1 MAFNFN
7 HNYMD
12 SNMPQGEAGGA
23 SNQGGQNQSGA
34 GSSTNNTMKADVK
47 GLTGQLEAV
56 LDEYMVTKA
65 PFALPLGLKEFIV
78 KVSPYLIIIFAVMAL
93 PLILGAIG
101 LTTALTPFAMMGGGW
116 GFGWGFGAIVSL
128 VVAAISL
135 VLEVMAVPG
144 LFKRTKGSWRLLFYV
159 SIVSLI
165 GSILSVS
172 GIIGGIIGAVIGWYI
187 LFQVKD
193 MYTN

>member
-1 MAFNFN
+1 
-7 HNYMD
+7 MD
-12 SNMPQGEAGGA
+12 SNVPQGEAGGA

-34 GSSTNNTMKADVK
+34 GSSTNNMKSDIG
-47 GLTGQLEAV
+47 GLVGQLEAM

-65 PFALPLGLKEFIV
+65 PFALPLGLKEFIA
-78 KVSPYLIIIFAVMAL
+78 KASPYLIILFAIMAL

-101 LTTALTPFAMMGGGW
+101 LTTMLTPFAMMGGGW
-116 GFGWGFGAIVSL
+116 GFGWGFGAIISL

-135 VLEVMAVPG
+135 VLELMAVPG

-172 GIIGGIIGAVIGWYI
+172 GIIGGIIGAVIGWYV
-187 LFQVKD
+187 LFQMKD